1 MYNALYSDELN
12 KKLEKLKKRE
22 KVRFEAALKKIK
34 EIQQNPEHY
43 KPLRHDLKNLRR
55 VHIDKSF
62 VLIFKIEDSI
72 IKFLDL
78 DHHDKIYKKRF
89 EVS

>member
-1 MYNALYSDELN
+1 MYKVLFSEELN

-22 KVRFEAALKKIK
+22 KVRFEATTKKIS

-55 VHIDKSF
+55 AHIDKSF
-62 VLIFKIEDSI
+62 VLVFRIEDST

-78 DHHDKIYKKRF
+78 DHHDKIYKKKF
-89 EVS
+89 DVS